1 MSAVEMESGNGPD
14 RPEIETKAFDDLN
27 ATQLL
32 NILALRS
39 QVFVVEQAC
48 VYDDID
54 GRDSEAGTRHL
65 WIEVDGHI
73 VAYLRLLDDGDG
85 IARIGRVAT
94 HKSHRGK
101 GLAAALVREVT
112 EQHDGP
118 LVLDAQSHLFQWYES
133 LGFRRSGED
142 FVEDG
147 IPHMPMSHAI

>member
-1 MSAVEMESGNGPD
+1 MSAVEMESGNGSR
-14 RPEIETKAFDDLN
+14 RPEIETKAFDELN

-48 VYDDID
+48 VYNDID
-54 GRDSEAGTRHL
+54 GRDSDAGTRHL
-65 WIEVDGHI
+65 WIEVDGHM

-94 HKSHRGK
+94 RKTHRGK
-101 GLAAALVREVT
+101 GLAADLVREVT
-112 EQHDGP
+112 KQHDGP
-118 LVLDAQSHLFQWYES
+118 LVLDAQSHLAQWYES
-133 LGFRRSGED
+133 LGFRRSGEE

-147 IPHMPMSHAI
+147 IPHVPMSHAN